1 MLDYGKRTLG
11 ELHDAWW
18 EVHSPNLARATREA
32 YEGAWEKLIEPRL
45 GKLRLSEITPLALEQ
60 FMRSLLASGVGEA
73 SAEKAWVVLSS
84 MLGRAE
90 AWGWAARNPVRAA
103 SKPRKQNARRV
114 PRPLTPI
121 DIEAIR
127 LQLGQP
133 DATLVALLAY
143 AGLRPGEAL
152 ALQWGDI
159 GEQAIHIS
167 RSVSFGEAKGTKTG
181 ARRRVPILAALRG
194 DLNEWRMASGRP
206 RDSALVFPGP
216 DGRLWDDGRYRRWRR
231 RVFKNALQ
239 AAELD
244 PSTRVYDL
252 RHAYASLMI
261 KSGLNVVEVAARLG
275 HSPSVC
281 LDTYAHEFEELGAGT
296 IDPEQA
302 ILAARLK
309 LGAKQVL
316 SRGLR

>member
-1 MLDYGKRTLG
+1 
-11 ELHDAWW
+11 
-18 EVHSPNLARATREA
+18 
-32 YEGAWEKLIEPRL
+32 
-45 GKLRLSEITPLALEQ
+45 
-60 FMRSLLASGVGEA
+60 
-73 SAEKAWVVLSS
+73 
-84 MLGRAE
+84 
-90 AWGWAARNPVRAA
+90 
-103 SKPRKQNARRV
+103 
-114 PRPLTPI
+114 
-121 DIEAIR
+121 
-127 LQLGQP
+127 
-133 DATLVALLAY
+133 
-143 AGLRPGEAL
+143 
-152 ALQWGDI
+152 
-159 GEQAIHIS
+159 
-167 RSVSFGEAKGTKTG
+167 
-181 ARRRVPILAALRG
+181 
-194 DLNEWRMASGRP
+194 MASGRP

-216 DGRLWDDGRYRRWRR
+216 DGRLWDDGSYRRWRR